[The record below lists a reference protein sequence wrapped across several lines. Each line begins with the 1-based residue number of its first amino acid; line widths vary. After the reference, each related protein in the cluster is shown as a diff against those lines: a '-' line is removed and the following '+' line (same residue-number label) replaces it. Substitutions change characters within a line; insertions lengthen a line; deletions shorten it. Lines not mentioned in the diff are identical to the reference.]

1 MAAAAV
7 DWQHTDFWRSVI
19 RGGAVRRH
27 RRGRRQT
34 SLLAELQDVS
44 NRALRAS
51 TNNLAKELE
60 KLWIALRVP
69 LAERKR
75 QERMLH
81 PLSSRTYI
89 QIKAQI
95 ARLTDIRCRLLDILE
110 TLARRENLFATVCSE
125 LQDASTQQSGLVNSK
140 ETIVH
145 LAELRELGKVLESQ
159 LDEWDLV
166 VPWASPFVWSGV
178 VYREKLRNDAE
189 ILARLATRYGA

>member
-7 DWQHTDFWRSVI
+7 AWQHTDFWRSIV

-27 RRGRRQT
+27 RRRKWQT
-34 SLLAELQDVS
+34 SLLDELRDVS

-51 TNNLAKELE
+51 TNNLEKELE

-69 LAERKR
+69 FAERKR
-75 QERMLH
+75 QEKLLY
-81 PLSSRTYI
+81 PLSSRTYV
-89 QIKAQI
+89 QMKAQI
-95 ARLTDIRCRLLDILE
+95 ARFTDIRCRLLNILE
-110 TLARRENLFATVCSE
+110 TLARRENLFAMVCPQ
-125 LQDASTQQSGLVNSK
+125 LQDASTQKSGMVNSK
-140 ETIVH
+140 EVVVH
-145 LAELRELGKVLESQ
+145 LAELCEFGKVLDRH

-189 ILARLATRYGA
+189 ILARLATRCDA